1 MRSLGNLLKN
11 VKITHL
17 TADGTNYPLAAG
29 ITDVESG
36 YVDMAGW
43 DGVLFV
49 VVMGDNA
56 DTGTLEVKVEQC
68 DTSGGT
74 YAALSGA
81 SYSLTA
87 GASDTDHKMMAFDVY
102 RPQERYLHLDIN
114 RGTANTVLQSV
125 VAIQYRGQKNPITQ
139 AVTAGQF
146 NAAAAVVALVE
157 PAEA

>member
-1 MRSLGNLLKN
+1 MLGNLIKN
-11 VKITHL
+11 LKITHL

-29 ITDVESG
+29 TTDAESG
-36 YVDMAGW
+36 YVDMADW
-43 DGVLFV
+43 DGVLFL

-56 DTGTLEVKVEQC
+56 DTATLTAKVEQC

-74 YAALSGA
+74 YAGLTGA

-87 GASDTDHKMMAFDVY
+87 GASDTDHKMIGFDVY
-102 RPQERYLHLDIN
+102 KPLKRYLHLDFD
-114 RGTANTVLQSV
+114 RGTANTVIQSV
-125 VAIQYRGQKNPITQ
+125 IAIQYRGRKNPITQ

-146 NAAAAVVALVE
+146 NAAAAVMAVVS